1 MYIRGD
7 IIGDDSAALRLI
19 RSVWSLKRIDDV
31 IIVGAGP
38 AGATLAYELARKGI
52 AVLLL
57 EEERLPRYKCC
68 AGGVTSKAA
77 RLLDFDISEIAE
89 DEIHRASFSFN
100 LGSPYLGQYDRP
112 LIYTVMR
119 DVFDY
124 SLVMRARR
132 LGADLIDGQKVKR
145 IDARADCIEVSGADN
160 TFRSRLVVGAD
171 GAYSVVARDLDMGK
185 GIEYLVGIESEIIV
199 AEEKLAEWRS
209 RILIDLG
216 YIPGGYAWVFPKRDH
231 LSVGVGC
238 QASKAR
244 ELRRRHQRFLDSLGL
259 GSYTITRSSSQLI
272 PTRTR
277 GRLVWQNEAL
287 LVGDAAGLADPL
299 TGEGIHNA
307 IKSAQLAAPAIER
320 RLLDGKDGLRDY
332 QEAVDSEIISEL
344 RLAHTVSKFFVR
356 SPHLVFGMLNQG
368 NELWRALC
376 DLMLGETNYAAL
388 KERMGSYRGIFSRLF
403 RA

>member
-1 MYIRGD
+1 MLHF
-7 IIGDDSAALRLI
+7 IG
-19 RSVWSLKRIDDV
+19 SVGLLKQIYDV
-31 IIVGAGP
+31 IVVGAGP

-57 EEERLPRYKCC
+57 EKENLPRYKCC
-68 AGGVTSKAA
+68 AGGVTGKAA
-77 RLLDFDISEIAE
+77 KLLDFDISDIAE

-100 LGSPYLGQYDRP
+100 LGSPYQGQYDRP

-119 DVFDY
+119 DVFDC

-145 IDARADCIEVSGADN
+145 IDASADCVEVSSAEN
-160 TFRSRLVVGAD
+160 IFRSRLVVGAD
-171 GAYSVVARDLDMGK
+171 GAHSIVANDLGMRK
-185 GIEYLVGIESEIIV
+185 GMQHLVAIESEV
-199 AEEKLAEWRS
+199 TVPQEKLAEWKS

-216 YIPGGYAWVFPKRDH
+216 HIPGGYAWVFPKRDH

-244 ELRRRHQRFLDSLGL
+244 ELRPRHQKFLDSLGL

-287 LVGDAAGLADPL
+287 LLGDAAGLADPL

-320 RLLDGKDGLRDY
+320 RLLDGKDGLSDY

-356 SPHLVFGMLNQG
+356 SPRLVFGMLNQG

-376 DLMLGETNYAAL
+376 DLMLGETNYAAI
-388 KERMGSYRGIFSRLF
+388 KERMGGYRGIFSRLF